1 MIHST
6 VKTKEQILTIVFADS
21 VPRVTLLALTPRHL
35 EILVAVDEHGSI
47 SAAARALD
55 TVQSNVSAHL
65 ARLET
70 EVGATLFD
78 RSSGRLTD
86 QGTLVLARARRILG
100 EFADLAADIPDN
112 DAPLSGDV
120 RLACIGTTARWL
132 MPRLLPRV
140 AAAHPA
146 VHVTIFEAGTSS
158 LLPRLV
164 DGDFDA
170 AIVHLPVE
178 EPELEVAPL
187 FAEDLMLLVHE
198 KHEWSS
204 RESITI
210 AELSQHPVLLPPR
223 GSAMRRILERAAAT
237 QRCTL
242 TPQAEIDGVRLLT
255 SLAFDGFGPAVVPAT
270 AIPNWLK
277 GEFRRVAIPDLPRRA
292 VGWAQ
297 RRRPAP
303 SRQVRAVKNMAVDII
318 ARSGPRQPGVHVGN
332 DAFPLARR

>member
-1 MIHST
+1 MS
-6 VKTKEQILTIVFADS
+6 
-21 VPRVTLLALTPRHL
+21 LLSLTPRHL

-47 SAAARALD
+47 SAAARALA

-65 ARLET
+65 ARLEA
-70 EVGATLFD
+70 EVGVALFD
-78 RSSGRLTD
+78 RTSGRLTD
-86 QGTLVLARARRILG
+86 EGGLVLARARRILG
-100 EFADLAADIPDN
+100 EFADLAADIPDD
-112 DAPLSGDV
+112 DAPLTGDV

-132 MPRLLPRV
+132 MPRLLPRI
-140 AAAHPA
+140 ATAHPGI
-146 VHVTIFEAGTSS
+146 HVTIFEAGTSS

-178 EPELEVAPL
+178 EPELEVIPL
-187 FAEDLMLLVHE
+187 FAEDLMLLVHT
-198 KHEWSS
+198 KHEWAQ
-204 RESITI
+204 RDSITM

-223 GSAMRRILERAAAT
+223 GSAMRRILERAAAA
-237 QRCTL
+237 QKCTL
-242 TPQAEIDGVRLLT
+242 IPQAEIDGVRLLT

-277 GEFRRVAIPDLPRRA
+277 GDFRRVVIPDLPRRA
-292 VGWAQ
+292 VGWAR

-303 SRQVRAVKNMAVDII
+303 TRQARAVKLMALEIVG
-318 ARSGPRQPGVHVGN
+318 RSGPRQPGVHVGN